1 MWERL
6 EGIRFQEGCLVNK
19 KRSMRQELE
28 EEMALRGRRG
38 PLRMTRT
45 GVGAK
50 GIELTGR
57 RKLKIPIF
65 DAQ

>member
-1 MWERL
+1 M
-6 EGIRFQEGCLVNK
+6 VNK

-45 GVGAK
+45 RVGAK
-50 GIELTGR
+50 GIDLTGR
-57 RKLKIPIF
+57 RKLKIPVF